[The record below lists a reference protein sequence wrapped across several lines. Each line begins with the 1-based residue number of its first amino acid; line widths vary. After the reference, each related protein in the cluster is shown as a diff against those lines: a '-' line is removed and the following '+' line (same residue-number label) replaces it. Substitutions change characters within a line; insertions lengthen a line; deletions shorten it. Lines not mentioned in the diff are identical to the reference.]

1 MAEYPGSGIDSSE
14 LNHRLGHAY
23 YAMPEGSV
31 VRVEV
36 SKAGLNAIRLAG
48 MASEIWAASRG
59 LPCSLPD
66 LGAET
71 PCSYLGI
78 PMVAADDLTGYDVRM
93 VGRTESK
100 RRRKQRR

>member
-1 MAEYPGSGIDSSE
+1 MAEYPGSGIDCSE
-14 LNHRLGHAY
+14 LNDRLRDAY
-23 YAMPEGSV
+23 YALPEGSV

-36 SKAGLNAIRLAG
+36 SKAGLTSIRLSG
-48 MASEIWAASRG
+48 MATEVWAASRG
-59 LPCSLPD
+59 LPCNIPE

-93 VGRTESK
+93 VGRTQSK
-100 RRRKQRR
+100 RRRKHRR